1 MENIVTMPL
10 LQAMGAGVLVLDEAV
25 GLVLFANAKALEL
38 LELSAQELIGRPCPD
53 LSCLGVRDAS
63 PPGVLTS
70 PGPEVEFR
78 LLTRSGRA
86 VPVLASSKRIVE
98 AGVPKLVVTV
108 TDLTC
113 LGRASEKYRSF
124 FENAVEG
131 IFQSTPSGH
140 FIAVNPALAAT
151 LGYDSPEDLIE
162 SLTDLRNQLYVDPAD
177 RDQLFNTL
185 RRDGRISN
193 HEIRF
198 YCKDGSVKWISQS
211 AREVLAPTGELL
223 YIEGFNVDITDRK
236 RAEEALRENEE
247 KFRRTFDQS
256 PIGASMVGL
265 DSAFL
270 RVNEAFCRITGYR
283 EDELLGMTYLEIT
296 HPDDRA
302 LNVGQTNRL
311 LSGEIDRFEF
321 DKRYIHKDGH
331 VVWISLSAGL
341 VRDSEGRPLYLLPII
356 QDITARK
363 LSEEALAKTK
373 ARLDS
378 LLTSSP
384 AVIYSRALGGD
395 HAITF
400 ISENIKDLMGYDPQ
414 DFSDDAG
421 FWLSK
426 MHPEDA
432 GNFAAGIDAGMRQ
445 GVYAREY
452 RMQGDGGAYRWVRD
466 QFRLVRGPGGRPLEI
481 VGYVTDVTDRLLIKD
496 ALQKSEARYR
506 AIVDDQTELVCR
518 FNPDGALTFVNE
530 AYARYFGK
538 TKEELLGTR
547 VMPMV
552 PEADWTRIKDHLL
565 RLSPENPVETIEHRL
580 LMPGGE
586 VRWQQRIDRAFFDAS
601 GELVE
606 FQSAGRD
613 ITERIN
619 TEQEMRKIFEEKED
633 LRLNLEAVF
642 RSIPDAIITVD
653 TNMRVIQTNRALV
666 DICCIAGEICPGE
679 ELSVN
684 AGRCKRACFE
694 VLRTTLRTRKPV
706 MEYRVECLGQ
716 TPGKVVVINSSP
728 LLDREHKFAGAVLVI
743 RDISRLADLEK
754 RLTELHSHRGIIGKS
769 KVMRDIYDVL
779 GNLSE
784 VDSTVLITGESGTGK
799 ELIADALHYG
809 GPRAKG
815 PLIKVNCSALS
826 ESLLESELFGHVRG
840 AFTGAI
846 REKVG
851 RFEAAE
857 GGTIFLDEIG
867 DISPRIQL
875 NLLRVLENKEYERV
889 GDSKTRRA
897 NVRVLAATNVNLRE
911 KIRQGLFREDLYYRL
926 KVMVIHLPPLRERT
940 EDIPLLTEYFL
951 NSFRAA
957 FGKNITRA
965 SEEVMRVFMTHP
977 WPGNVRELKYALEHA
992 CILCP
997 GGEIVT
1003 AQLPPELLVPPGAFS
1018 PGPASRPKDL
1028 DAAERPPRG
1037 LGKEKILEALARAGD
1052 NRAKAARLL
1061 GVHRRTL
1068 YRNMEKFAIK

>member
-1 MENIVTMPL
+1 MTTPL
-10 LQAMGAGVLVLDEAV
+10 LQAVSAGVLVLDEATGV
-25 GLVLFANAKALEL
+25 VLDANAKALEL
-38 LELSAQELIGRPCPD
+38 TGLSALELIGRPCPD
-53 LSCLGVRDAS
+53 LPRQGDREAS
-63 PPGVLTS
+63 PPGALAQPS
-70 PGPEVEFR
+70 QGPERR
-78 LLTRSGRA
+78 LLVRPGGPDRC
-86 VPVLASSKRIVE
+86 VPVLVGSKRVVE
-98 AGVPKLVVTV
+98 DGLAKLVVTV
-108 TDLTC
+108 TDLSR
-113 LGRASEKYRSF
+113 LGRADEKYRSF

-140 FIAVNPALAAT
+140 FIAVNPALATT

-162 SLTDLRNQLYVDPAD
+162 SLTDLRSQLYVDPAD
-177 RDQLFNTL
+177 RDRLFDAL
-185 RRDGRISN
+185 RRAGRVSN

-223 YIEGFNVDITDRK
+223 YIEGFNVDVTDRK

-256 PIGASMVGL
+256 PIGVSMVGL
-265 DSAFL
+265 DSTFL
-270 RVNEAFCRITGYR
+270 RVNEAFCRITGFR
-283 EDELLGMTYLEIT
+283 EDELRGKTYLEIT

-302 LNVGQTNRL
+302 FNLEQTNRL
-311 LSGEIDRFEF
+311 LSGEIDRYEF

-341 VRDSEGRPLYLLPII
+341 IRDGEGAPLYFLPIV

-363 LSEEALAKTK
+363 LSEETLAKTK

-384 AVIYSRALGGD
+384 AVIYSRAVGGD

-400 ISENIKDLMGYDPQ
+400 ISENIQDLTGCEPKDFLGDP
-414 DFSDDAG
+414 G
-421 FWLSK
+421 FWLSR

-432 GNFAAGIDAGMRQ
+432 GAFAAGLDAGLRQ

-452 RMQGDGGAYRWVRD
+452 RLLGRDGAYLWVRD
-466 QFRLVRGPGGRPLEI
+466 QFRLARGPLGRPLEI

-518 FNPDGALTFVNE
+518 FNPGGLLTFVNE
-530 AYARYFGK
+530 AYARYCGK

-547 VMPMV
+547 VMPMI
-552 PEADWTRIKDHLL
+552 PEADWARIKEHLSRL
-565 RLSPENPVETIEHRL
+565 RPDNPVETIEHRL

-586 VRWQQRIDRAFFDAS
+586 VRWQQRIDRAFFGEN

-606 FQSAGRD
+606 YQSAGRD

-619 TEQEMRKIFEEKED
+619 TEQKMRTIFEEKED

-666 DICCIAGEICPGE
+666 DICCIAGEICPGQ

-694 VLRTTLRTRKPV
+694 VLRTTLRTRRPV
-706 MEYRVECLGQ
+706 TEYRVECLGR
-716 TPGKVVVINSSP
+716 TPGKVIVINSSP

-743 RDISRLADLEK
+743 RDITRLADLEK
-754 RLTELHSHRGIIGKS
+754 RLTGLHGHRGVIGKS
-769 KVMRDIYDVL
+769 KVMRDIYDIL
-779 GNLSE
+779 DNLSE

-846 REKVG
+846 RERVG

-897 NVRVLAATNVNLRE
+897 NVRVLAATNVDLRE
-911 KIRQGLFREDLYYRL
+911 KIRRGLFREDLYYRL

-940 EDIPLLTEYFL
+940 EDIPLLTEHFL

-957 FGKNITRA
+957 FGKNITRV
-965 SEEVMRVFMTHP
+965 SEEVMRLFMTFP

-997 GGEIVT
+997 GGEIGP
-1003 AQLPPELLVPPGAFS
+1003 AHLPPETTNS
-1018 PGPASRPKDL
+1018 PAAAASEPAAAGRKGLSR
-1028 DAAERPPRG
+1028 EN
-1037 LGKEKILEALARAGD
+1037 ILEALSNAGD
-1052 NRAKAARLL
+1052 NRARAARLL

-1068 YRNMEKFAIK
+1068 YRNMEKYSIE